1 MDSIKERVG
10 AYLEREGKTKK
21 WMADELGM
29 STVTLYSKLNGET
42 EFSFSQAIRLSEI
55 LGCNVSELRISP
67 FASE

>member
-21 WMADELGM
+21 WLADELDM
-29 STVTLYSKLNGET
+29 STVTLGSKMSGET

-55 LGCNVSELRISP
+55 LGCTVNDLRESP
-67 FASE
+67 FSN

>member
-21 WMADELGM
+21 WLADELDM
-29 STVTLYSKLNGET
+29 TTVTLGAKLSGET

-55 LGCNVSELRISP
+55 LGCTVNELRISP
-67 FASE
+67 FAN

>member
-21 WMADELGM
+21 WLADELDM
-29 STVTLYSKLNGET
+29 TTVTLSSKLSGET

-55 LGCNVSELRISP
+55 LGCTVSELRVSP
-67 FASE
+67 FS

>member
-21 WMADELGM
+21 WLADELDM
-29 STVTLYSKLNGET
+29 TTVTLSSKLSGET

-55 LGCNVSELRISP
+55 LGCTVNELRVSP
-67 FASE
+67 FS

>member
-21 WMADELGM
+21 WLADELDM
-29 STVTLYSKLNGET
+29 TTVTLGAKLSGET

-55 LGCNVSELRISP
+55 LGCTVNELRISP
-67 FASE
+67 FAD

>member
-21 WMADELGM
+21 WLADELDM
-29 STVTLYSKLNGET
+29 TTVTLGSKLSGET

-55 LGCNVSELRISP
+55 LGCTVNELRVSP
-67 FASE
+67 FS

>member
-21 WMADELGM
+21 GLADELDM
-29 STVTLYSKLNGET
+29 STVTLNSKLNGET

-55 LGCNVSELRISP
+55 LGCTVSELRISP
-67 FASE
+67 FAN